1 MFSTKEA
8 PALPDDHTQREL
20 ATMFRDSLL
29 PISLFLAGL
38 YTFFA
43 LLHVTTLGDSARS
56 TMLLAAFG
64 GVAAFL
70 AVALTIYKGRLP
82 VSYSGM
88 AGLFIFAVVLTNSAL
103 HMWLEQEISQST
115 NFALLFVG
123 AGLFFASRLHL
134 FISYLAASV
143 TWLLIATS
151 ATIYTPDF
159 RHFAIM
165 NIQAIVIGVL
175 AMEIRLRNSRRLIA
189 MRVQANKRERTL
201 TQALAKAQLYSAA
214 ERENKAKTEFLANVS
229 HELRTPLNAI
239 LGFSEAMERELF
251 GPLGDRRYASYVHDI
266 HHAGT
271 HLLSLVNDILDLS
284 RIELEGFS
292 LSPQQIDFAR
302 VCKNCLAI
310 VRGRA
315 ERGQV
320 QLVFDAVPPFPVI
333 ETDERRL
340 KQVLIN
346 LLNNAVKFTP
356 AGGTVTLEIAHTSDG
371 GAMIRVRDTGIGM
384 TEEEIENAA
393 RPFWQADA
401 GLDRAFEGTGLG
413 LALVTELLRMLR
425 GEFRLESQKGRGTV
439 ATVILPPRLRAG
451 AGTGTAT
458 AA

>member
-1 MFSTKEA
+1 
-8 PALPDDHTQREL
+8 
-20 ATMFRDSLL
+20 MFRDSLL

-201 TQALAKAQLYSAA
+201 TQALAKAQLYS
-214 ERENKAKTEFLANVS
+214 
-229 HELRTPLNAI
+229 
-239 LGFSEAMERELF
+239 
-251 GPLGDRRYASYVHDI
+251 
-266 HHAGT
+266 
-271 HLLSLVNDILDLS
+271 
-284 RIELEGFS
+284 
-292 LSPQQIDFAR
+292 
-302 VCKNCLAI
+302 
-310 VRGRA
+310 
-315 ERGQV
+315 
-320 QLVFDAVPPFPVI
+320 
-333 ETDERRL
+333 
-340 KQVLIN
+340 
-346 LLNNAVKFTP
+346 
-356 AGGTVTLEIAHTSDG
+356 
-371 GAMIRVRDTGIGM
+371 
-384 TEEEIENAA
+384 
-393 RPFWQADA
+393 
-401 GLDRAFEGTGLG
+401 
-413 LALVTELLRMLR
+413 
-425 GEFRLESQKGRGTV
+425 
-439 ATVILPPRLRAG
+439 
-451 AGTGTAT
+451 
-458 AA
+458 

>member
-1 MFSTKEA
+1 MFSTKED
-8 PALPDDHTQREL
+8 PTLPDNHAQREL

-38 YTFFA
+38 YAFFA
-43 LLHVTTLGDSARS
+43 LLHVNMLGEPARS
-56 TMLLAAFG
+56 IMLTAALGGVTALLAI
-64 GVAAFL
+64 
-70 AVALTIYKGRLP
+70 AVMISRDRLP
-82 VSYSGM
+82 VTYSAM
-88 AGLFIFAVVLTNSAL
+88 AGLFVFTIVLGNSAL
-103 HMWLEQEISQST
+103 HMWIEKDIYQST

-134 FISYLAASV
+134 LIAYLAACV

-151 ATIYTPDF
+151 ATIYTPAF
-159 RHFAIM
+159 QHFAVM

-175 AMEIRLRNSRRLIA
+175 AMEIRLRSSRRLIA
-189 MRVQANKRERTL
+189 MRVQANKRERAL
-201 TQALAKAQLYSAA
+201 SQALAKAQLYSAA
-214 ERENKAKTEFLANVS
+214 ERENKAKTEFLANIS

-251 GPLGDRRYASYVHDI
+251 GPLGDRRYVSYVHDI

-292 LSPQQIDFAR
+292 LSPQPIDFAR
-302 VCKNCLAI
+302 VCRNCLAI

-315 ERGQV
+315 ERSQV
-320 QLVFDAVPPFPVI
+320 RLVFDAVPPFPAI

-356 AGGTVTLEIAHTSDG
+356 AGGTVTLEISHAPGG
-371 GAMIRVRDTGIGM
+371 GALIRVRDNGIGM
-384 TEEEIENAA
+384 TEDELENAT

-413 LALVTELLRMLR
+413 LALVTELLGVLR
-425 GEFRLESQKGRGTV
+425 GEFRLESEKGRGTV
-439 ATVILPPRLRAG
+439 ATVILPPRLQA
-451 AGTGTAT
+451 GTAT

>member
-1 MFSTKEA
+1 MFSTKED
-8 PALPDDHTQREL
+8 PTLPDNHAQREL
-20 ATMFRDSLL
+20 AAMFRDSLL
-29 PISLFLAGL
+29 PISLSLAGL
-38 YTFFA
+38 YVFSA
-43 LLHVTTLGDSARS
+43 LLHVNMPGEPARSIMLTATLG
-56 TMLLAAFG
+56 
-64 GVAAFL
+64 GVGALL
-70 AVALTIYKGRLP
+70 AVAWTIHKGRLSIP
-82 VSYSGM
+82 CSPM
-88 AGLFIFAVVLTNSAL
+88 AGLFVFAIVLGNSAL
-103 HMWLEQEISQST
+103 HMWIEKDIHQST

-123 AGLFFASRLHL
+123 AGLFFTSRLHL
-134 FISYLAASV
+134 FIAYLAACAI
-143 TWLLIATS
+143 WLLIATS
-151 ATIYTPDF
+151 AAIYTPAF
-159 RHFAIM
+159 QHFAVM
-165 NIQAIVIGVL
+165 NIQAIVIGAL
-175 AMEIRLRNSRRLIA
+175 AMEIRLRSSRRLIA
-189 MRVQANKRERTL
+189 MRVRANKRESTL
-201 TQALAKAQLYSAA
+201 AQALAKAQLYSAA

-251 GPLGDRRYASYVHDI
+251 GPLGDRRYVSYVHDI

-292 LSPQQIDFAR
+292 LSPQPIDFAR
-302 VCKNCLAI
+302 VIRNCLAI

-320 QLVFDAVPPFPVI
+320 QLVFDAVPPFPTI

-356 AGGTVTLEIAHTSDG
+356 AGGTVTLEIDHAPGG
-371 GAMIRVRDTGIGM
+371 GALIRVRDTGIGM
-384 TEEEIENAA
+384 TEDELENAA

-413 LALVTELLRMLR
+413 LALVTELLDVLR
-425 GEFRLESQKGRGTV
+425 GDFRLESEKGHGTV
-439 ATVILPPRLRAG
+439 VTIILPPRLKG
-451 AGTGTAT
+451 GTAT